1 MMGSFS
7 EIHARISELIEAEA
21 QLNVCGWTTFEAL
34 PHREQWQQA
43 FEDLNTFF
51 RPFDIRHKMV
61 VVENVVSVWFEGA

>member
-21 QLNVCGWTTFEAL
+21 QLNECGWTTFEAL
-34 PHREQWQQA
+34 PHREMWQQA

-51 RPFDIRHKMV
+51 SPLEIRQMMV
-61 VVENVVSVWFEGA
+61 EVENV

>member
-21 QLNVCGWTTFEAL
+21 QMSVCGWTTFEAL
-34 PHREQWQQA
+34 PHREMWQQA

-51 RPFDIRHKMV
+51 SPLEIRQMMV
-61 VVENVVSVWFEGA
+61 EVGNV